1 MQVSVPQSEES
12 RLKTKTTI
20 IALASIAS
28 AAVTVAQVNSRTAPQ
43 TYSGRAETSLVGI
56 SLFDSGQRVISK
68 YGSPFEVQALTVG
81 GSGVG
86 STSGASGGGRGGPG
100 GAGVAPAGTGAGG
113 AAASA
118 LGNSPYI
125 PSLIGDPFDTGVLNQ
140 NRAAGEFGVDGGGNT
155 PTAAGAAGGGGAP
168 SAAGAAG
175 GSPASSG
182 GGAGGGS
189 LVTYTRWVYKRKASR
204 YAFVLDKF
212 NRVVQIEAVGA
223 GDGYVKTR
231 RGIGFGNTFGTIIA
245 RYNAPDGY
253 EINGD
258 NMIVR
263 YLQRDRVAFRL
274 QRLNP
279 KAPQVVTGV
288 VVAAGK

>member
-1 MQVSVPQSEES
+1 
-12 RLKTKTTI
+12 LKTKTTI
-20 IALASIAS
+20 ITLAIAAT
-28 AAVTVAQVNSRTAPQ
+28 AAVTVAQVNSRTTPQ
-43 TYSGRAETSLVGI
+43 AYSGRAETSLVGI
-56 SLFDSGQRVISK
+56 SLFDSGQRVIAK

-81 GSGVG
+81 GSSVG
-86 STSGASGGGRGGPG
+86 STAGASGGGRGGPG
-100 GAGVAPAGTGAGG
+100 GAGVAPAGGGAGG

-155 PTAAGAAGGGGAP
+155 PTAAGAAGGGAP

-175 GSPASSG
+175 GGSPASSG
-182 GGAGGGS
+182 SGAGGGS
-189 LVTYTRWVYKRKASR
+189 LVTYTRWVYKRKSSR

-223 GDGYVKTR
+223 GDKYVKTR
-231 RGIGFGNTFGTIIA
+231 RGIGFGNTFGTIIG

-274 QRLNP
+274 QRINP

>member
-1 MQVSVPQSEES
+1 MTV
-12 RLKTKTTI
+12 
-20 IALASIAS
+20 A
-28 AAVTVAQVNSRTAPQ
+28 VAQVNSRTAPQ
-43 TYSGRAETSLVGI
+43 TYSGQAETSLVGI
-56 SLFDSGQRVISK
+56 SLFDTGQRVIAK

-81 GSGVG
+81 GAGVG

-100 GAGVAPAGTGAGG
+100 GAGVAPAGGGAGG

-118 LGNSPYI
+118 LENSPFI
-125 PSLIGDPFDTGVLNQ
+125 PGLLGDPFDTGVLNQ
-140 NRAAGEFGVDGGGNT
+140 NRAAGDFGVDGGGGGGT
-155 PTAAGAAGGGGAP
+155 PTAAGAAGAGGAP

-175 GSPASSG
+175 GSPSG

-189 LVTYTRWVYKRKASR
+189 LVTYTRWVYKRKSSR

-223 GDGYVKTR
+223 GDGAVKTR
-231 RGIGFGNTFGTIIA
+231 RGIKFGNTFGTIIA

-253 EINGD
+253 EVNGD

-279 KAPQVVTGV
+279 KAPQVVTGI